1 MKKLIAM
8 LLALTMISVMFVGC
22 GEETTAPETTV
33 ATEGTEAPEATD
45 PIDTEATVP
54 GDVEVEVDP
63 TEDLGEIELSGL
75 EATAMAII
83 EKNPVEFMGGLMPV
97 DLADT
102 TEDGLWAIKN
112 FTGLENAEKINE
124 IAVYEPMMGSLAFS
138 MVLVRVNDAAE
149 AQTVAQEMS
158 DNIDTRKW
166 ICVEANDKIVVG
178 SGDVVVL
185 IMLDNSNG
193 MTAQSFVD
201 AFVEVNGAELDF
213 TI

>member
-8 LLALTMISVMFVGC
+8 LLALTMISVMFVAC
-22 GEETTAPETTV
+22 SQETATTETTEV
-33 ATEGTEAPEATD
+33 TEATQ

-63 TEDLGEIELSGL
+63 SEDLGETELSGL

-83 EKNPVEFMGGLMPV
+83 EKNPVEFMGGLMPI
-97 DLADT
+97 DLTDT
-102 TEDGLWAIKN
+102 SEDGLWMITN
-112 FTGLENAEKINE
+112 STGLQNAEKINE

-178 SGDVVVL
+178 CGDVVML
-185 IMLDNSNG
+185 IMLDNTNG

-201 AFVEVNGAELDF
+201 AFVEVMGAELDF